1 MKVIFVQDVR
11 GVAKKGEVKEVAA
24 GYAENFLFPKKLA
37 LSATPAIIARA
48 EAEIKRQ
55 KALAEES
62 LKKARALVTALS
74 GYTLKVGRKAEKGKL
89 FGAIT
94 THDIA
99 DLLTAAGFRV
109 EKKHLKLPR
118 PIKLLGEYTVA
129 VDLGAGVKTSV
140 SVVVSEE

>member
-24 GYAENFLFPKKLA
+24 GYAENFLLPKKLA
-37 LSATPAIIARA
+37 LTATPAIIARA

-55 KALAEES
+55 RQLAAEGV
-62 LKKARALVTALS
+62 KKAKDTAAALS
-74 GYTLKVGRKAEKGKL
+74 GFVLQITKKAEKGKL

-99 DLLTAAGFRV
+99 DLLTAAGYRV
-109 EKKHLKLPR
+109 EKKQLKLAR
-118 PIKLLGEYTVA
+118 PIKMLGEYSVA
-129 VDLGAGVKTSV
+129 VEFGGGVKTSV
-140 SVVVSEE
+140 SVVVSEA